1 MKNKNLIKIPKQ
13 KEVEQKILESINKG
27 NKSRSKIISTT
38 ATALGLTEKEAKDRA
53 PDSKNTKYKSIIG
66 TVLTQLVNNNI
77 VNIHDK
83 DTKKETY
90 SLPNKDNKTNKVKTN
105 KRQHAEHVES
115 FESIT
120 KNSNKTY
127 YELIE
132 NTTKLKAKYL
142 EELKI
147 SLLKCISVCGS
158 EFFEQMCVELVC
170 KIYQVSNEQGKVIGG
185 VNDGGIDGIVT
196 IVDAIGF
203 EIENIYLQCKCRQDL
218 KTNSSAKEVREFI
231 GAMKQEG
238 KGIFFTN
245 GRIHDLAV
253 KAAHDTSI
261 MLIDGQK
268 LASLMINHL
277 LGVKIS
283 EDGYPIIDHDFFPI
297 TH

>member
-1 MKNKNLIKIPKQ
+1 MNNTIKISK
-13 KEVEQKILESINKG
+13 KNVKMIAHRGLSGIECENTNEAFIAAG
-27 NKSRSKIISTT
+27 NRSYYGIETDVHVTKDGKYII
-38 ATALGLTEKEAKDRA
+38 
-53 PDSKNTKYKSIIG
+53 
-66 TVLTQLVNNNI
+66 
-77 VNIHDK
+77 IHDK

-90 SLPNKDNKTNKVKTN
+90 SLPKKDTKNNKVKHN
-105 KRQHAEHVES
+105 KKQQQEHVES

-231 GAMKQEG
+231 GAMMQV
-238 KGIFFTN
+238 F
-245 GRIHDLAV
+245 
-253 KAAHDTSI
+253 
-261 MLIDGQK
+261 
-268 LASLMINHL
+268 
-277 LGVKIS
+277 
-283 EDGYPIIDHDFFPI
+283 DHRL
-297 TH
+297 T